1 MTQSIN
7 KIKNVVCIKKRQLNI
22 TTITLEL
29 LNISQSKII
38 FFNWHIIC
46 FNDLTKEIIMV
57 KNEIKIKLFNDLQI
71 KVYENRCE
79 GAFNKVCWADCEKIA
94 SLIQISLEEL
104 FPEAEVF
111 TPIYQNKLS
120 NEELELGIDIWIEY
134 IDLAPALLNNITF
147 YILNS
152 IQNESLDQD
161 LFRDFELIDQS
172 IKDVLQP
179 IIINFIEKNKGKR
192 IIQPIEIKVADE
204 KFVVTGQYK
213 KTFSDVVYLE
223 PISIK
228 GKIDGLIKSKTKI
241 NIIDKNTTIV
251 AYYDFERF
259 FYELHKILGSN
270 QQINFILQPITNK
283 NNKTDYIVSEF
294 HPSVDTY
301 DENELNFN
309 EKI

>member
-1 MTQSIN
+1 M
-7 KIKNVVCIKKRQLNI
+7 
-22 TTITLEL
+22 
-29 LNISQSKII
+29 
-38 FFNWHIIC
+38 
-46 FNDLTKEIIMV
+46 
-57 KNEIKIKLFNDLQI
+57 
-71 KVYENRCE
+71 
-79 GAFNKVCWADCEKIA
+79 
-94 SLIQISLEEL
+94 

-120 NEELELGIDIWIEY
+120 NEELEHGIDIWIEY

-161 LFRDFELIDQS
+161 LFRDFEIIDQS

-192 IIQPIEIKVADE
+192 IIQPIEIKVEDE
-204 KFVVTGQYK
+204 KFVVSGQYK